1 MSLRL
6 RPPLNYK
13 WGFAMY
19 KLTSGSAITRL
30 SDGASIPADE
40 GNRDYQEYLTWLDA
54 GNTPAPIDPE
64 PVPTYAE
71 ALRALNAT
79 FYSDR
84 AALSA
89 DLNNVQLLDGEHQDS
104 RTADLQ
110 QDYADLLAQ
119 YDADVAALKSQ
130 YGVS

>member
-1 MSLRL
+1 
-6 RPPLNYK
+6 
-13 WGFAMY
+13 MY
-19 KLTSGSAITRL
+19 KLTPGAAIIRL

-40 GNRDYQEYLTWLDA
+40 GNRDYQDYLAWLAA
-54 GNTPAPIDPE
+54 GNTPEPVDPE

-84 AALSA
+84 ASLSA
-89 DLNNVQLLDGEHQDS
+89 DLNNVQLLDGEHQES
-104 RTADLQ
+104 RTAALQ

-130 YGVS
+130 YGES